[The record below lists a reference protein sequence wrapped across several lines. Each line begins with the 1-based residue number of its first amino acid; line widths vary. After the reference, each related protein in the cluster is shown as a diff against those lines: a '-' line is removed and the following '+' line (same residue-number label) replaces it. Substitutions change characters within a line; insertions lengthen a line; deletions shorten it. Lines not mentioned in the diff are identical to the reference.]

1 MAVSLINKNYNTQV
15 CIFSFDSWNEDKDKL
30 PNLNTRGKDLLST
43 IYSCAQGSKAVGTDG
58 TNYVLTGENE
68 WKKYNTLST
77 GSPSDNPQEED
88 IEPITSEDIASLFK

>member
-58 TNYVLTGENE
+58 ENE

-77 GSPSDNPQEED
+77 GSPGDNPQEED